1 MTLISKYKI
10 NIFDF
15 YMGTATSLQE
25 GILPGWFS
33 MSPLPRLHHHDIT
46 TIVTVVESFSHIL
59 TQTKKK
65 RRHSLVLA
73 LALTLTVTL
82 RPDHSATRNC

>member
-1 MTLISKYKI
+1 
-10 NIFDF
+10 
-15 YMGTATSLQE
+15 MGTAASLQE

-33 MSPLPRLHHHDIT
+33 MSPLPRLHYHDIT

-65 RRHSLVLA
+65 KKAFPGPS
-73 LALTLTVTL
+73 
-82 RPDHSATRNC
+82 PSPPNPNCNIAP